1 MRDIK
6 FRAWDKKEKEYI
18 YDVHKP
24 SYHHPGLF
32 LMTQSD
38 DYIVEQYTGLK
49 DKNGVEIYE
58 GDILKGVSNNSLD
71 LYNSYLWQVYVGAD
85 GAFRC
90 AQKKGNKWMKQPI
103 RTVHSLTSEEKQRYY
118 SVEVIGNIHEGE
130 QQ

>member
-1 MRDIK
+1 
-6 FRAWDKKEKEYI
+6 
-18 YDVHKP
+18 
-24 SYHHPGLF
+24 
-32 LMTQSD
+32 MTQSD